1 MVNGHGN
8 AAPAPQPLLLPNGH
22 MLHQIA
28 PLTPEQLAELAQ
40 NTQLKNQLYAQ
51 LLYRSMA
58 QTAPGQPPMQLQQL
72 LNLSQPLLLA
82 QPGQQQPIIMA
93 PPGVPPG
100 DLVQNLLMMPMRQAP
115 QPAPATAK
123 PDSALQPQPAAS
135 AQPSASYAIQSHAN
149 PALSLPAAGTSLQP
163 MIASARP
170 GQEASMKPAT
180 TGGSMTTP
188 GQQPGV
194 CIGGLVEAV
203 AEGADK
209 VRCHPQTS
217 GFRQEVL
224 YAFDKDVN
232 LARADLLLQ
241 APLVEIHLCR
251 GCQRRCKTVSTWVY
265 RHDR

>member
-22 MLHQIA
+22 VLHQIA

-115 QPAPATAK
+115 QPAPAAGK
-123 PDSALQPQPAAS
+123 PAPAPHPQPAAS
-135 AQPSASYAIQSHAN
+135 AQPSASHAFQSQAI
-149 PALSLPAAGTSLQP
+149 PALSPPGAGTALQP
-163 MIASARP
+163 VAASARP
-170 GQEASMKPAT
+170 GHEASANPAA
-180 TGGSMTTP
+180 TGGSMTMP
-188 GQQPGV
+188 GQQPGPHV
-194 CIGGLVEAV
+194 GGPADTV

-209 VRCHPQTS
+209 VR
-217 GFRQEVL
+217 
-224 YAFDKDVN
+224 
-232 LARADLLLQ
+232 
-241 APLVEIHLCR
+241 
-251 GCQRRCKTVSTWVY
+251 GCL
-265 RHDR
+265 